1 LKVDWA
7 GLLEQQVEMMKPWLV
22 TCVEILLKPACVF
35 ALIVVKGTHV
45 SVAYM
50 MRQPEGDDNLRCLV
64 KSRLGIRLF
73 DFCLLPKAFSKA
85 IKEGK

>member
-7 GLLEQQVEMMKPWLV
+7 GLLEQQVEVMKPWLV

-35 ALIVVKGTHV
+35 APIVVKGTHV

-50 MRQPEGDDNLRCLV
+50 MLQPEGDDKLRCLGE
-64 KSRLGIRLF
+64 SRLGIKLF
-73 DFCLLPKAFSKA
+73 DFRL
-85 IKEGK
+85 